1 MTFSSRDAARF
12 QAGKRVRI
20 FLSEAQLWQG
30 KPLHRAIVELAW
42 RQGIAGATILRG
54 VEGFG
59 PEQHLTTERFVD
71 LADNLPVVL
80 EMVDTTEQIER
91 LLPLLDAM
99 VPRGMITVTDVQIVQ
114 KGERP

>member
-1 MTFSSRDAARF
+1 MTLGYGNASRF

-20 FLSEAQLWQG
+20 FLGEAQLWQG
-30 KPLHRAIVELAW
+30 KPLHRTIVELAW
-42 RQGIAGATILRG
+42 RQGIAGATIVRG

-71 LADNLPVVL
+71 LADNLPILL
-80 EMVDTTEQIER
+80 EIVDTVEQIDR
-91 LLPLLDAM
+91 LLPLLDEM

-114 KGERP
+114 KGK